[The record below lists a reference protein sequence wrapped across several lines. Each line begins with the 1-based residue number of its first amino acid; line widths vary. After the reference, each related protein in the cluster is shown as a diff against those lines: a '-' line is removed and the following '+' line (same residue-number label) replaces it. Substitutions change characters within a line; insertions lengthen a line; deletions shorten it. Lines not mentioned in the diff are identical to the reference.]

1 MGEKN
6 CALLPALGKQ
16 NATYSPCFTQPGK
29 SLLLQPCKL
38 GLCIASVSLPFTPH
52 FLKPLPLLMEGK
64 EEWCPLITRSG
75 LWDAS
80 RRIYRL
86 VQKKLSWFEFPAFI
100 AAWWSDQPL
109 HSQSAKTKNF
119 QLNSLNPASFLLLN
133 PVEGGRGNWVGRKE
147 LATRAKNGDHFLD

>member
-1 MGEKN
+1 MSVYVENQPVQGCTKKLFPGCVNMGEKN

-80 RRIYRL
+80 RRIQACSKETLLIWISRL
-86 VQKKLSWFEFPAFI
+86 YCCLVNWPAPAQPISQNQKFPAEFT
-100 AAWWSDQPL
+100 QP
-109 HSQSAKTKNF
+109 
-119 QLNSLNPASFLLLN
+119 SFLSF
-133 PVEGGRGNWVGRKE
+133 
-147 LATRAKNGDHFLD
+147 T